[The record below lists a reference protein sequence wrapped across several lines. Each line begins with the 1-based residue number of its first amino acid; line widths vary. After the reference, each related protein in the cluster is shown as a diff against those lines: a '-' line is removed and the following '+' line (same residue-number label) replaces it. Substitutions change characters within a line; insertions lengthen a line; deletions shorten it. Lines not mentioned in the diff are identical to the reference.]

1 MVARDWRVKVM
12 NRVSSRAICSAIALS
27 LGFTSQS
34 AFSHSS
40 SSLKIDSC
48 YCYTAATCDESKSSS
63 YLCCSDYPPTG
74 IAL

>member
-1 MVARDWRVKVM
+1 MTHGRAGLASKGVM

-48 YCYTAATCDESKSSS
+48 YCYCS
-63 YLCCSDYPPTG
+63 YVR
-74 IAL
+74 